1 MKKTGLTILAVLF
14 LVGCTEVQP
23 PEPDPR
29 LDQVIERLDVLD
41 AKLDI
46 LAQQIADD
54 PPALPTDI
62 SLGKE
67 ALRECVVE
75 RMFAP
80 TVAAA
85 LSKSGAGPFVDIEE
99 MWKPLERDGLG
110 ELEAIVTMGA
120 IFGCWGE

>member
-1 MKKTGLTILAVLF
+1 MARFALAILTALA
-14 LVGCTEVQP
+14 LVGCAEVPP

-29 LDQVIERLDVLD
+29 LDQVIERLDALD
-41 AKLDI
+41 AKLDA
-46 LAQQIADD
+46 LAHQIVVE
-54 PPALPTDI
+54 PPNLPTDVA
-62 SLGKE
+62 LGQE

-85 LSKSGAGPFVDIEE
+85 LSGSGAGPFVDIEE
-99 MWKPLERDGLG
+99 MWKPLQRDGLG